1 MYTTNLY
8 WAIFV
13 SQGLVSEADYS
24 MEASNAKNFLRAM
37 ESRGL
42 TALTAPIVVDEL
54 SGPRVLVTTWINGTR
69 LDASN
74 SPDVPRCGIH
84 YLLIIYTILI

>member
-1 MYTTNLY
+1 MEL
-8 WAIFV
+8 
-13 SQGLVSEADYS
+13 GLVSEADYC
-24 MEASNAKNFLRAM
+24 MEASNAQNFLRAM

-69 LDASN
+69 LDASK
-74 SPDVPRCGIH
+74 SPDVPRYSTIH
-84 YLLIIYTILI
+84 SLIILE